1 MVNQAKE
8 NIGNEVKKTVQINL
22 CTNALKFLIFIDK
35 LPFNNTEM
43 FAIMKKSI
51 LFILI
56 IFSNILLAETIG
68 RVMKSNGTVLIKPMG
83 SPSYSVSV
91 KPGQAVSNGDAIR
104 VGEAS
109 FAVVIFLDDKSVVKI
124 RENTDFQFVETSNTR
139 SLIIDQG
146 TTLHNVNK
154 EDRKKT
160 YRVETPVSVASV
172 KGTEFSSFHDAVSGV
187 DKFVG
192 KSGNFE
198 VLNSISGAIVNVGPG
213 QKAVSNAL
221 GQLIPAPAEPGDFP
235 EDPDGESSPE
245 QNDNQGQSEN
255 NQQDSPQQQERQPQ
269 QRQQRSPQQNQN
281 QTSQEP
287 AKQTESVE
295 RLEDVQTS
303 SSNPQSP
310 PKKPFNMGLAVGS
323 ATINDTIYNQVA
335 LRPELSFGKL
345 GIGFDLVMYIDNE
358 GNIRKDEW
366 DEPSDFID
374 KILYLRWGQKSD
386 PFWLVW
392 GSLNNVTLGYGG
404 LISGYSNMMEFPS
417 VRKVGINTGFNF
429 RNFGTEVFLSNMK
442 DFSRGGTLL
451 GLRGTYKIS
460 DTLPITLGMNFVQD
474 MNQFSGLKD
483 TDGDDYPDLFDDF
496 PNDKDLWNDT
506 DGDGLADE
514 NGGNKAPSGG
524 WDIDADGNNILDSEQ
539 SELKLKPEPFKSTNS
554 EAVAQ
559 GFGFD
564 IGYPVLKSRA
574 LSLEVYSEFNTLS
587 FSQATGDTTYFNRNK
602 MTGSGITLP
611 GLRASLFGFLN
622 ISFEYR
628 IKNGY
633 FIPQFFDGSY
643 DLSRVTVQTT
653 DSGIIVRTKDQLV
666 FADPLSNKDTR
677 GMYGSASANLF
688 NLLTFNAS
696 YASMKADT
704 TEFNSFNALLNL
716 NAENI
721 PKLSVAQ
728 AYYQRNNDK
737 DPFDFGN
744 PSLNTVF
751 GYKVGYEVSQGV
763 SVIWDFR
770 QFYRDSGIPG
780 AALEPVK
787 QTTIETAFD
796 F

>member
-1 MVNQAKE
+1 M
-8 NIGNEVKKTVQINL
+8 
-22 CTNALKFLIFIDK
+22 LKNSLLI
-35 LPFNNTEM
+35 
-43 FAIMKKSI
+43 A
-51 LFILI
+51 I
-56 IFSNILLAETIG
+56 IFSNLLSAETIG
-68 RVMKSNGTVLIKPMG
+68 RVMKSNGTVLIKQMG
-83 SPSYSVSV
+83 SSSYSIQA

-104 VGEAS
+104 VGDAS

-154 EDRKKT
+154 DNRKKT

-235 EDPDGESSPE
+235 EDPDGESSSE
-245 QNDNQGQSEN
+245 QNNDEPQSDGN
-255 NQQDSPQQQERQPQ
+255 NQEQPQPQNQQNQQPQ
-269 QRQQRSPQQNQN
+269 QRQQRSTQRQLDRSPQGQNKSLQANEAAVQN
-281 QTSQEP
+281 E
-287 AKQTESVE
+287 
-295 RLEDVQTS
+295 S
-303 SSNPQSP
+303 SSVKDQAP

-366 DEPSDFID
+366 DEPSDFVD

-386 PFWLVW
+386 PFWLMW

-404 LISGYSNMMEFPS
+404 LLNGYSNMMEFPS
-417 VRKVGINTGFNF
+417 VRKVGINTGFTF
-429 RNFGTEVFLSNMK
+429 GKFGTEVFLSNMK
-442 DFSRGGTLL
+442 DFSRGGTLI

-460 DTLPITLGMNFVQD
+460 DALPITLGMNFVQD

-496 PNDKDLWNDT
+496 PNDKDLWSDT
-506 DGDGLADE
+506 DGDGIADL
-514 NGGNKAPSGG
+514 NGGSKIPDGG
-524 WDIDADGNNILDSEQ
+524 WDIDADGNNILDSQQ
-539 SELKLKPEPFKSTNS
+539 SDLKLKPEPFKSTNS

-564 IGYPVLKSRA
+564 IGYPILKSRA
-574 LSLEVYSEFNTLS
+574 LSMEVYSEFNTLN
-587 FSQATGDTTYFNRNK
+587 FSKSTGDTTYFNRNK
-602 MTGSGITLP
+602 MSGSGITLP
-611 GLRASLFGFLN
+611 GVRASLFGFLN

-653 DSGIIVRTKDQLV
+653 NSGILVRTKDQV
-666 FADPLSNKDTR
+666 IFADPMSNKDTK
-677 GMYGSASANLF
+677 GMFGSASANLF

-696 YASMKADT
+696 YANMKADT

-716 NAENI
+716 NADNI
-721 PKLSVAQ
+721 PKLSIAQ

-737 DPFDFGN
+737 NPFEFSE
-744 PSLNTVF
+744 PSINTVF

-770 QFYRDSGIPG
+770 QYYRDSGLPG
-780 AALEPVK
+780 AILEPVK

>member
-1 MVNQAKE
+1 MKR
-8 NIGNEVKKTVQINL
+8 NL
-22 CTNALKFLIFIDK
+22 LALFFVC
-35 LPFNNTEM
+35 
-43 FAIMKKSI
+43 
-51 LFILI
+51 
-56 IFSNILLAETIG
+56 SNLLLAETIG
-68 RVMKSNGTVLIKPMG
+68 RVMKANGTVLVKPMG
-83 SPSYSVSV
+83 AASYSVQV
-91 KPGQAVSNGDAIR
+91 NPGLAISNGDAIR

-154 EDRKKT
+154 ENRKKT

-198 VLNSISGAIVNVGPG
+198 VFNTISGATVNVGPG

-235 EDPDGESSPE
+235 EDPDGESTSEQNEPE
-245 QNDNQGQSEN
+245 QQQN
-255 NQQDSPQQQERQPQ
+255 NNEQQPQ
-269 QRQQRSPQQNQN
+269 QRQQQRPQQRQQQQRPQQREQQSQRSEVSENQ
-281 QTSQEP
+281 P
-287 AKQTESVE
+287 
-295 RLEDVQTS
+295 LEKA
-303 SSNPQSP
+303 QSA

-345 GIGFDLVMYIDNE
+345 GIGLDLVMYIDNE
-358 GNIRKDEW
+358 GNVRKDEW

-374 KILYLRWGQKSD
+374 KLLYIRWGQKSD

-392 GSLNNVTLGYGG
+392 GSLDNVTLGYGG
-404 LISGYSNMMEFPS
+404 LLSGYSNMMEFPS
-417 VRKVGINTGFNF
+417 VRKVGINTGFGF
-429 RNFGTEVFLSNMK
+429 GNFGTEIFLSNMK
-442 DFSRGGTLL
+442 DFSRGGTLM

-460 DTLPITLGMNFVQD
+460 ESLPITIGMNFVQD

-483 TDGDDYPDLFDDF
+483 KDGDNYPDMFDDF
-496 PNDKDLWNDT
+496 PDDKTLWNDT
-506 DGDGLADE
+506 DGDGIPDI
-514 NGGNKAPSGG
+514 NGGNKTPDGG
-524 WDIDADGNNILDSEQ
+524 WDIDADGNNILDSQ
-539 SELKLKPEPFKSTNS
+539 QTDLKLKSEPFKSNNN

-559 GFGFD
+559 GFAFD
-564 IGYPVLKSRA
+564 IGYPVVRSKA
-574 LSLEVYSEFNTLS
+574 FNLEIYSEFNTLS
-587 FSQATGDTTYFNRNK
+587 FSQSKGDTTYFKRDK
-602 MTGSGITLP
+602 MNGSGITVP
-611 GLRASLFGFLN
+611 GMRASIFGFLN
-622 ISFEYR
+622 LSFEYR
-628 IKNGY
+628 IKKGY
-633 FIPQFFDGSY
+633 FVPQFFDGSY

-653 DSGIIVRTKDQLV
+653 DSGILVRTKDQV
-666 FADPLSNKDTR
+666 IFSDPQSNKDTK

-688 NLLTFNAS
+688 NFLTFNAS
-696 YASMKADT
+696 YANMKADT
-704 TEFNSFNALLNL
+704 TEFNSFNAILNL

-737 DPFDFGN
+737 NPFDFSN
-744 PSLNTVF
+744 PSINTVF
-751 GYKVGYEVSQGV
+751 GYKVGYEVSKGV

-770 QFYRDSGIPG
+770 QYYRDSGIPG
-780 AALEPVK
+780 DKLEPVK

>member
-1 MVNQAKE
+1 M
-8 NIGNEVKKTVQINL
+8 
-22 CTNALKFLIFIDK
+22 LKNSLLI
-35 LPFNNTEM
+35 
-43 FAIMKKSI
+43 A
-51 LFILI
+51 I
-56 IFSNILLAETIG
+56 IFSNLLSAETIG
-68 RVMKSNGTVLIKPMG
+68 RVMKSNGTVLIKQVG
-83 SPSYSVSV
+83 SSSYSIQA

-104 VGEAS
+104 VGDAS

-154 EDRKKT
+154 DNRKKT

-235 EDPDGESSPE
+235 EDPDGESSSE
-245 QNDNQGQSEN
+245 QNNDEPQSDGN
-255 NQQDSPQQQERQPQ
+255 NQEQPQPQNQQNQQPQ
-269 QRQQRSPQQNQN
+269 QKQQRSTQRQLNRSPQGQNKSLQANEAAVQN
-281 QTSQEP
+281 ETSAVKDQ
-287 AKQTESVE
+287 A
-295 RLEDVQTS
+295 
-303 SSNPQSP
+303 P

-366 DEPSDFID
+366 DEPSDFVD

-386 PFWLVW
+386 PFWLMW

-404 LISGYSNMMEFPS
+404 LLNGYSNMMEFPS
-417 VRKVGINTGFNF
+417 VRKVGINTGFTF
-429 RNFGTEVFLSNMK
+429 GKFGTEVFLSNMK

-460 DTLPITLGMNFVQD
+460 DALPITLGMNFVQD

-496 PNDKDLWNDT
+496 PNDKDLWSDT
-506 DGDGLADE
+506 DGDGIADL
-514 NGGNKAPSGG
+514 NGGSKIPDGG
-524 WDIDADGNNILDSEQ
+524 WDIDADGNNILDSQQ
-539 SELKLKPEPFKSTNS
+539 SDLKLKPEPFKSTNS

-564 IGYPVLKSRA
+564 IGYPVLKSRV
-574 LSLEVYSEFNTLS
+574 LSMEVYSEFNTLN
-587 FSQATGDTTYFNRNK
+587 FSKSTGDTTYFNRNK
-602 MTGSGITLP
+602 MSGSGITLP
-611 GLRASLFGFLN
+611 GVRASLFGFLN

-653 DSGIIVRTKDQLV
+653 DSGILVRTKDQV
-666 FADPLSNKDTR
+666 IFADPMSNKDTK
-677 GMYGSASANLF
+677 GMFGSASANLF

-696 YASMKADT
+696 YANMKADT

-716 NAENI
+716 NADNI
-721 PKLSVAQ
+721 PKLSIAQ

-737 DPFDFGN
+737 NPFEFSE
-744 PSLNTVF
+744 PSINTVF

-770 QFYRDSGIPG
+770 QYYRDSGLPG
-780 AALEPVK
+780 AILEPVK

>member
-1 MVNQAKE
+1 MLK
-8 NIGNEVKKTVQINL
+8 NL
-22 CTNALKFLIFIDK
+22 LLI
-35 LPFNNTEM
+35 
-43 FAIMKKSI
+43 A
-51 LFILI
+51 I
-56 IFSNILLAETIG
+56 IFSNLLSAETIG
-68 RVMKSNGTVLIKPMG
+68 RVMKSNGTVLIKQMG
-83 SPSYSVSV
+83 SSSYSIQA

-104 VGEAS
+104 VGDAS

-154 EDRKKT
+154 DNRRKT

-235 EDPDGESSPE
+235 EDPDGESSSE
-245 QNDNQGQSEN
+245 QNNDEPQSDGN
-255 NQQDSPQQQERQPQ
+255 NQEQPQPQNQQNQQPQ
-269 QRQQRSPQQNQN
+269 QRQQKSTQRQLDRSPQGQNKSFQANEAAVQN
-281 QTSQEP
+281 E
-287 AKQTESVE
+287 
-295 RLEDVQTS
+295 TS
-303 SSNPQSP
+303 SVKDQAP

-366 DEPSDFID
+366 DEPSDFVD

-386 PFWLVW
+386 PFWLMW

-404 LISGYSNMMEFPS
+404 LLNGYSNMMEFPS
-417 VRKVGINTGFNF
+417 VRKVGINTGFTIGK
-429 RNFGTEVFLSNMK
+429 FGTEVFLSNMK
-442 DFSRGGTLL
+442 DFSRGGTLI

-460 DTLPITLGMNFVQD
+460 DALPITLGMNFVQD

-496 PNDKDLWNDT
+496 PNDKDLWSDT
-506 DGDGLADE
+506 DGDGIADL
-514 NGGNKAPSGG
+514 NGGSKIPDGG
-524 WDIDADGNNILDSEQ
+524 WDIDADGNNILDSQQ
-539 SELKLKPEPFKSTNS
+539 SDLKLKPEPFKSTNS

-564 IGYPVLKSRA
+564 IGYPILKSRA
-574 LSLEVYSEFNTLS
+574 LSMEVYSEFNTLN
-587 FSQATGDTTYFNRNK
+587 FSKSTGDTTYFNRNK
-602 MTGSGITLP
+602 MSGSGITLP
-611 GLRASLFGFLN
+611 GVRASLFGFLN

-653 DSGIIVRTKDQLV
+653 DTGILVRTKDQV
-666 FADPLSNKDTR
+666 IFADPMSNKDTK
-677 GMYGSASANLF
+677 GMFGSASANLF

-696 YASMKADT
+696 YANMKADT

-716 NAENI
+716 NADNI
-721 PKLSVAQ
+721 PKLSIAQ

-737 DPFDFGN
+737 NPFEFSE
-744 PSLNTVF
+744 PSINTVF

-770 QFYRDSGIPG
+770 QYYRDSGLPG
-780 AALEPVK
+780 AILEPVK

>member
-1 MVNQAKE
+1 MKRKLLVLFF
-8 NIGNEVKKTVQINL
+8 VCSNL
-22 CTNALKFLIFIDK
+22 
-35 LPFNNTEM
+35 
-43 FAIMKKSI
+43 
-51 LFILI
+51 
-56 IFSNILLAETIG
+56 LLAETIG
-68 RVMKSNGTVLIKPMG
+68 RVMKANGTVLVKPMG
-83 SPSYSVSV
+83 SPSYSVQV
-91 KPGQAVSNGDAIR
+91 KPGQAISNGDAIR

-154 EDRKKT
+154 ENRKKT

-198 VLNSISGAIVNVGPG
+198 VFNSISGATVNVGPG

-245 QNDNQGQSEN
+245 QNAPE
-255 NQQDSPQQQERQPQ
+255 QQQNNNEQQPQHRHQHRPPQRQQQQRPQ
-269 QRQQRSPQQNQN
+269 QRQQQQRSQQREQQPQRSEVSENQ
-281 QTSQEP
+281 P
-287 AKQTESVE
+287 
-295 RLEDVQTS
+295 LEKT
-303 SSNPQSP
+303 QSA

-345 GIGFDLVMYIDNE
+345 GIGLDLVMYIDNE
-358 GNIRKDEW
+358 GNVRKDEW

-374 KILYLRWGQKSD
+374 KLLYIRWGQKSD

-392 GSLNNVTLGYGG
+392 GSLDNVTLGYGG
-404 LISGYSNMMEFPS
+404 LLSGYSNMMEFPS
-417 VRKVGINTGFNF
+417 VRKVGINTGFGF
-429 RNFGTEVFLSNMK
+429 GNFGTEIFLSNMK
-442 DFSRGGTLL
+442 DFSRGGTLM

-460 DTLPITLGMNFVQD
+460 EALPITIGMNFVQD

-483 TDGDDYPDLFDDF
+483 KDGDNYPDMFDDF
-496 PNDKDLWNDT
+496 PDDKTLWNDT
-506 DGDGLADE
+506 DGDGIPDI
-514 NGGNKAPSGG
+514 NGGNKTPDGG
-524 WDIDADGNNILDSEQ
+524 WDIDADGNNILDSQ
-539 SELKLKPEPFKSTNS
+539 QTDLKLKSEPFKSNNN

-559 GFGFD
+559 GFAFD
-564 IGYPVLKSRA
+564 IGYPVVRSKA
-574 LSLEVYSEFNTLS
+574 FNLEIYSELNTLS
-587 FSQATGDTTYFNRNK
+587 FSQSKGDTTYFKRDK
-602 MTGSGITLP
+602 MNGSGITVP
-611 GLRASLFGFLN
+611 GMRASVFGFLN
-622 ISFEYR
+622 LSFEYR
-628 IKNGY
+628 IKKGY
-633 FIPQFFDGSY
+633 FVPQFFDGSY

-653 DSGIIVRTKDQLV
+653 DSGILVRTKDQV
-666 FADPLSNKDTR
+666 IFSDPQSNKDTK

-688 NLLTFNAS
+688 NFLTFNAS
-696 YASMKADT
+696 YANMKADT
-704 TEFNSFNALLNL
+704 TEFNSFNAILNL

-737 DPFDFGN
+737 NPFDFSN
-744 PSLNTVF
+744 PSINTVF
-751 GYKVGYEVSQGV
+751 GYKVGYEVSKGV

-770 QFYRDSGIPG
+770 QYYRDSGIPG
-780 AALEPVK
+780 DKLEPVK

>member
-1 MVNQAKE
+1 MKRKLLVLFF
-8 NIGNEVKKTVQINL
+8 VCSNL
-22 CTNALKFLIFIDK
+22 
-35 LPFNNTEM
+35 
-43 FAIMKKSI
+43 
-51 LFILI
+51 
-56 IFSNILLAETIG
+56 LLAETIG
-68 RVMKSNGTVLIKPMG
+68 RVMKANGTVLVKPMG
-83 SPSYSVSV
+83 SPSYSVQV
-91 KPGQAVSNGDAIR
+91 KPGQAISNGDAIR

-154 EDRKKT
+154 ENRKKT

-198 VLNSISGAIVNVGPG
+198 VFNSISGATVNVGPG

-245 QNDNQGQSEN
+245 QNE
-255 NQQDSPQQQERQPQ
+255 PEQQQNNNEQQPQ
-269 QRQQRSPQQNQN
+269 QRQQQRPQQRQQQQRPQQRQQQQRPQQREQRPQRSEVSENQ
-281 QTSQEP
+281 P
-287 AKQTESVE
+287 
-295 RLEDVQTS
+295 LEKT
-303 SSNPQSP
+303 QSA

-345 GIGFDLVMYIDNE
+345 GIGLDLVMYIDNE
-358 GNIRKDEW
+358 GNVRKDEW

-374 KILYLRWGQKSD
+374 KLLYIRWGQKSD

-392 GSLNNVTLGYGG
+392 GSLDNVTLGYGG
-404 LISGYSNMMEFPS
+404 LLSGYSNMMEFPS
-417 VRKVGINTGFNF
+417 VRKVGINTGFGF
-429 RNFGTEVFLSNMK
+429 GNFGTEIFLSNMK
-442 DFSRGGTLL
+442 DFSRGGTLM

-460 DTLPITLGMNFVQD
+460 EALPITIGMNFVQD

-483 TDGDDYPDLFDDF
+483 KDGDNYPDMFDDF
-496 PNDKDLWNDT
+496 PDDETLWNDT
-506 DGDGLADE
+506 DGDGIPDI
-514 NGGNKAPSGG
+514 NGGNKTPDGG
-524 WDIDADGNNILDSEQ
+524 WDIDADGNNILDSQ
-539 SELKLKPEPFKSTNS
+539 QTDLKLKSEPFKSNNN

-559 GFGFD
+559 GFAFD
-564 IGYPVLKSRA
+564 IGYPVVRSKA
-574 LSLEVYSEFNTLS
+574 FNLEIYSELNTLS
-587 FSQATGDTTYFNRNK
+587 FSQSKGDTTYFKRDK
-602 MTGSGITLP
+602 MNGSGITVP
-611 GLRASLFGFLN
+611 GMRASIFGFLN
-622 ISFEYR
+622 LSFEYR
-628 IKNGY
+628 IKKGY
-633 FIPQFFDGSY
+633 FVPQFFDGSY

-653 DSGIIVRTKDQLV
+653 DSGILVRTKDQV
-666 FADPLSNKDTR
+666 IFSDPQSNKDTK

-688 NLLTFNAS
+688 NFLTFNAS
-696 YASMKADT
+696 YANMKADT
-704 TEFNSFNALLNL
+704 TEFNSFNAILNL

-737 DPFDFGN
+737 NPFDFSN
-744 PSLNTVF
+744 PSINTVF
-751 GYKVGYEVSQGV
+751 GYKVGYEVSKGV

-770 QFYRDSGIPG
+770 QYYRDSGIPG
-780 AALEPVK
+780 DKLEPVK

>member
-1 MVNQAKE
+1 MLK
-8 NIGNEVKKTVQINL
+8 NL
-22 CTNALKFLIFIDK
+22 
-35 LPFNNTEM
+35 
-43 FAIMKKSI
+43 
-51 LFILI
+51 LFIAI
-56 IFSNILLAETIG
+56 IFSNLLSAETIG
-68 RVMKSNGTVLIKPMG
+68 RVMKSNGTVLIKQMG
-83 SPSYSVSV
+83 SSSYSIQA

-104 VGEAS
+104 VGDAS

-154 EDRKKT
+154 DNRKKT

-235 EDPDGESSPE
+235 EDPDGESSSE
-245 QNDNQGQSEN
+245 QNNDEPQSDGN
-255 NQQDSPQQQERQPQ
+255 NQEQPQPQNQQNQQPQ
-269 QRQQRSPQQNQN
+269 QRQQRSTQRQLDRSPQDQNKSLPANESPVQN
-281 QTSQEP
+281 E
-287 AKQTESVE
+287 
-295 RLEDVQTS
+295 S
-303 SSNPQSP
+303 SSVKDQAP

-366 DEPSDFID
+366 DEPSDFVD

-386 PFWLVW
+386 PFWLMW

-404 LISGYSNMMEFPS
+404 LLNGYSNMMEFPS
-417 VRKVGINTGFNF
+417 VRKVGINTGFTIGK
-429 RNFGTEVFLSNMK
+429 FGTEVFLSNMK
-442 DFSRGGTLL
+442 DFSRGGTLI

-460 DTLPITLGMNFVQD
+460 DALPITLGMNFVQD

-496 PNDKDLWNDT
+496 PNDKDLWSDT
-506 DGDGLADE
+506 DGDGIADL
-514 NGGNKAPSGG
+514 NGGSKIPDGG
-524 WDIDADGNNILDSEQ
+524 WDIDADGNNILDSQQ
-539 SELKLKPEPFKSTNS
+539 SDLKLKPEPFKSTNS

-564 IGYPVLKSRA
+564 IGYPILKSRA
-574 LSLEVYSEFNTLS
+574 LSMEVYSEFNTLN
-587 FSQATGDTTYFNRNK
+587 FSKSTGDTTYFNRNK
-602 MTGSGITLP
+602 MSGSGITLP
-611 GLRASLFGFLN
+611 GVRASLFGFLN

-653 DSGIIVRTKDQLV
+653 NSGILVRTKDQV
-666 FADPLSNKDTR
+666 IFADPMSNKDTK
-677 GMYGSASANLF
+677 GMFGSASANLF

-696 YASMKADT
+696 YANMKADT

-716 NAENI
+716 NADNI
-721 PKLSVAQ
+721 PKLSIAQ

-737 DPFDFGN
+737 NPFEFSE
-744 PSLNTVF
+744 PSINTVF

-770 QFYRDSGIPG
+770 QYYRDSGLPG
-780 AALEPVK
+780 AILEPVK

>member
-1 MVNQAKE
+1 MKRKLLLLFFVCS
-8 NIGNEVKKTVQINL
+8 NL
-22 CTNALKFLIFIDK
+22 
-35 LPFNNTEM
+35 
-43 FAIMKKSI
+43 
-51 LFILI
+51 
-56 IFSNILLAETIG
+56 LLAETIG
-68 RVMKSNGTVLIKPMG
+68 RVMKANGTVLVKPMG
-83 SPSYSVSV
+83 SPSYSVQA
-91 KPGQAVSNGDAIR
+91 KPGQAISNGDAIR
-104 VGEAS
+104 VGESS

-154 EDRKKT
+154 ENRKKT

-198 VLNSISGAIVNVGPG
+198 VFNTISGATVNVGPG

-235 EDPDGESSPE
+235 EDPDGESTPE
-245 QNDNQGQSEN
+245 QNE
-255 NQQDSPQQQERQPQ
+255 PEQQQNNNEQQPQ
-269 QRQQRSPQQNQN
+269 QRQQQRPQQRQQQQRPQQQQQQQRPQQREQQPQRSEVSENQ
-281 QTSQEP
+281 P
-287 AKQTESVE
+287 
-295 RLEDVQTS
+295 LEKT
-303 SSNPQSP
+303 QSA

-345 GIGFDLVMYIDNE
+345 GIGLDLVMYIDNE
-358 GNIRKDEW
+358 GNVRKDEW

-374 KILYLRWGQKSD
+374 KLLYIRWGQKSD

-392 GSLNNVTLGYGG
+392 GSLDNVTLGYGG
-404 LISGYSNMMEFPS
+404 LLSSYSNMMEFPS
-417 VRKVGINTGFNF
+417 VRKVGINTGFGF
-429 RNFGTEVFLSNMK
+429 GNFGTEIFLSNMK
-442 DFSRGGTLL
+442 DFSRGGTLM

-460 DTLPITLGMNFVQD
+460 ESLPITIGMNFVQD

-483 TDGDDYPDLFDDF
+483 KDGDNYPDMFDDF
-496 PNDKDLWNDT
+496 PDDKTLWNDT
-506 DGDGLADE
+506 DGDGIPDI
-514 NGGNKAPSGG
+514 NGGNKAPDGG
-524 WDIDADGNNILDSEQ
+524 WDIDADGNNILDSQ
-539 SELKLKPEPFKSTNS
+539 QTDLKLKSEPFKSNNN

-559 GFGFD
+559 GFAFD
-564 IGYPVLKSRA
+564 IGYPVVRSKSFN
-574 LSLEVYSEFNTLS
+574 LEIYSEFNTLS
-587 FSQATGDTTYFNRNK
+587 FSQSKGDTTYFKRDK
-602 MTGSGITLP
+602 MNGSGITVP
-611 GLRASLFGFLN
+611 GMRASVFGFLN
-622 ISFEYR
+622 LSFEYR
-628 IKNGY
+628 IKKGY
-633 FIPQFFDGSY
+633 FVPQFFDGSY

-653 DSGIIVRTKDQLV
+653 DSGILVRTKDQV
-666 FADPLSNKDTR
+666 IFSDPQSNKDTK

-688 NLLTFNAS
+688 NFLTFNAS
-696 YASMKADT
+696 YANMKADT
-704 TEFNSFNALLNL
+704 TEFNSFNAILNL

-737 DPFDFGN
+737 NPFDFSN
-744 PSLNTVF
+744 PSINTVF
-751 GYKVGYEVSQGV
+751 GYKVGYEVSKGV

-770 QFYRDSGIPG
+770 QYYRDSGIPG
-780 AALEPVK
+780 DKLEPVK